1 MDNLIKSRR
10 FLPLL
15 ITQFLGALN
24 DNLFKNALLTLVM
37 LKMTAQSDVLS
48 NVIAGLFILPFF
60 IFSAWAGEL
69 ADKFARDKIARL
81 LKIAEIFLMCGAAI
95 AYYLNSVV
103 FLVVLIALMGAQSAF
118 FGPVKYALLP
128 QQLKPEELITGNA
141 YIEATTYT
149 AILAGLILGTL
160 LPAEISIFV
169 LISLSV
175 CGYFSARFIL
185 PAPAP
190 RPDSALNRNLFG
202 SIYANYRFLKK
213 HRPIFQSILGAS
225 WFWIIGAFAAV
236 QIYPLCGKILSAG
249 NGTATLFLV
258 LFSLGVA
265 VGSYFCNKLLRGT
278 INMVY
283 VPLSAIGMSVCLLG
297 LWALSRSYPTP
308 DHLLS
313 FREFLAAPHAFGF
326 IFCLFMLAF
335 FGGLYV
341 IPLNAFMQN
350 RAPKAY
356 TATVI
361 AGNNIFNAL
370 GMAGVSVLAVILLK
384 LGFSLPQLFLIMG
397 LISLIVAVYICA
409 LLPDNLTR
417 SLLQTILRFMFRTK
431 VSGLS
436 HFYKAGKKV
445 LIIANHTS
453 LWDGVLLAAF
463 MPERIT
469 FAITSAWTG
478 KWFMPVIRLLVDFY
492 PVDPA
497 NPLSVRKLIEHIKSG
512 KKVMIFPEGRIT
524 LTGKIMQVYDGAA
537 MIAAKSGAK
546 ILPVRIDG
554 AQFSTMSYVRDKFRC
569 RVFPQINLTILEA
582 QKFDPELLKNGRGHA
597 QRFLY
602 SMMTEM
608 MFKTAPVR
616 TSFYEALVESIKL
629 HGGKRIVAR
638 SLNGS
643 SISAKKLLRQSRL
656 LAESLRELLKEKSA
670 VALLV
675 ADPILFLTA
684 LTALDYLNK
693 KIILPAADN
702 IGDPADFILDEQT
715 LSHLTRRFPPRFHR
729 PQKLNGKTEVVFY
742 KNGRKIEHTMSEI
755 LGNCAKLDVVLPFN
769 TKDRAVNAAP
779 LSDPDNFVLG
789 VVLPV
794 LSGVDTLFYAGKHTK
809 LIPHLCY
816 DFAATVLTAPQSI
829 FETIFEE
836 ASPFDFFSLR
846 MAFGI
851 GGKIEDNLLERF
863 LKQFN
868 VRILENE
875 TPADSVLIK
884 AINTPLYNKFGTLG
898 QLLPLEKINKE
909 SCDDDGFVLAVRK

>member
-1 MDNLIKSRR
+1 MNNLLSSRR

-24 DNLFKNALLTLVM
+24 DNLFKNALLTLVT
-37 LKMTAQSDVLS
+37 LKMTAQSDILS
-48 NVIAGLFILPFF
+48 NIIAGLFILPFF
-60 IFSAWAGEL
+60 LFSAWAGEL
-69 ADKFARDKIARL
+69 ADKYARHKIARI
-81 LKIAEIFLMCGAAI
+81 LKVTEIILMGGVALAYYFNSIIFLI
-95 AYYLNSVV
+95 
-103 FLVVLIALMGAQSAF
+103 VLIALMGAQSAF

-128 QQLKPEELITGNA
+128 QQLKPDELITGNA
-141 YIEATTYT
+141 YIEATTYM

-160 LPAEISIFV
+160 LPITISIAF
-169 LISLSV
+169 LIILAI
-175 CGYFSARFIL
+175 CGYFSARFIE

-190 RPDSALNRNLFG
+190 RPESELNRNLFK
-202 SIYANYRFLKK
+202 SIYSNFRFLKK
-213 HRPIFQSILGAS
+213 HRALFQSILGAS

-249 NGTATLFLV
+249 NGTITFFLV

-265 VGSYFCNKLLRGT
+265 VGSYFCNKLLRGV

-283 VPLSAIGMSVCLLG
+283 VPLSAIGMAICLLG
-297 LWALSRSYPTP
+297 LWALSRTYPTP
-308 DHLLS
+308 DHILA
-313 FREFLAAPHAFGF
+313 FREFLMAPHAIGF
-326 IFCLFMLAF
+326 SFCLFMLAF

-370 GMAGVSVLAVILLK
+370 GMALVSVMAIILLK
-384 LGFSLPQLFLIMG
+384 LGFTLPQLFLIMG
-397 LISLIVAVYICA
+397 GISLAVAIYICV

-431 VSGLS
+431 VSGLA
-436 HFYKAGKKV
+436 HFHKAGKKV

-478 KWFMPVIRLLVDFY
+478 KWFMPIIRLLVDFY

-497 NPLSVRKLIEHIKSG
+497 NPLSVRKLIEHIKTG

-554 AQFSTMSYVRDKFRC
+554 AQFSTMSYVQDKFRC

-582 QKFDPELLKNGRGHA
+582 QKFDPKILEKGRDHA
-597 QRFLY
+597 QRYLY

-608 MFKTAPVR
+608 MFKTAPVH
-616 TSFYEALVESIKL
+616 TSLFEALAESIKI

-638 SLNGS
+638 GLNGS
-643 SISAKKLLRQSRL
+643 AISARKLLHHAYV
-656 LAESLRELLKEKSA
+656 LAENFKETLKNKST
-670 VALLV
+670 VSVCLT
-675 ADPILFLTA
+675 DPILFLTV
-684 LTALDYLNK
+684 LTALDYLRKEIRLATDEND
-693 KIILPAADN
+693 IATD
-702 IGDPADFILDEQT
+702 DFVLTEQT
-715 LSHLTRRFPPRFHR
+715 LACFKRRILPLLSK
-729 PQKLNGKTEVVFY
+729 PQKLKGQTKVIFF
-742 KNGRKIEHTMSEI
+742 KNGRKIEQSMSEI
-755 LGNCAKLDVVLPFN
+755 LENCAKLDVVLPFN
-769 TKDRAVNAAP
+769 TKDRAVNAAA
-779 LSDPDNFVLG
+779 LSDADNFVLG
-789 VVLPV
+789 IILPL
-794 LSGVDTLFYAGKHTK
+794 LSGVETLFYAGKHTK

-816 DFAATVLTAPQSI
+816 DFAATILTAPQSTL
-829 FETIFEE
+829 ETIYKE

-846 MAFGI
+846 MAFGL
-851 GGKIEDNLLERF
+851 GGKVENDLLERF

-868 VRILENE
+868 IRILENY
-875 TPADSVLIK
+875 TPSDSALIK
-884 AINTPLYNKFGTLG
+884 ALNTPLYHKFGTLG
-898 QLLPLEKINKE
+898 QPLPLEKIDQNIT
-909 SCDDDGFVLAVRK
+909 DDDGFVIIT